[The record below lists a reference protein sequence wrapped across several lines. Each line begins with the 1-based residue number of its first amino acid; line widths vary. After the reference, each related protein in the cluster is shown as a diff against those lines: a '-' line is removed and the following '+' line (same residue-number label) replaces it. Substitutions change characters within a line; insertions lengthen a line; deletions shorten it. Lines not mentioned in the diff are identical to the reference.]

1 MSKADHHIITADS
14 QFMSG
19 GQPDNILCAA
29 VLDYF
34 TLGIASPLLYKSAEA
49 SHGIV
54 IIFLVVHICRD
65 LSRCPMQE
73 GIGNGECP
81 YVSCYCGFGFRCCSP
96 KL

>member
-34 TLGIASPLLYKSAEA
+34 TLRIASPLLYKRAEA

-54 IIFLVVHICRD
+54 IIFHVVHICRD
-65 LSRCPMQE
+65 LSRCPIQE
-73 GIGNGECP
+73 DIGNDECAD
-81 YVSCYCGFGFRCCSP
+81 VSCYCGLGC
-96 KL
+96 